1 MKQPIPLKVEG
12 PQPRFPTDWIIQ
24 KMDQIDINNSSFLPN
39 NIYPISIMNK
49 LFPPFP
55 THARIAYTISHY
67 HSFPPLHRIRRFNVT
82 QVSVLKLCNSSPSRF
97 LAAVADTRCPKPNRL
112 RIVRR
117 EVLSSSSNLT
127 SSNGASDRVCS
138 STLAIEGRSLL
149 PVRDEMDPL
158 RVLRL
163 ESRLRRGEFANV
175 DVAARVG
182 EVPPTSN
189 DLRYPYNEFS
199 PEKWEEY
206 FERFS

>member
-1 MKQPIPLKVEG
+1 MKQPIPLRMEETAVPKV
-12 PQPRFPTDWIIQ
+12 WIIQ
-24 KMDQIDINNSSFLPN
+24 KIDQIDINNTLFLPN

-49 LFPPFP
+49 LLSPFP

-67 HSFPPLHRIRRFNVT
+67 HSFPPLHHIGRFNAT

-97 LAAVADTRCPKPNRL
+97 LAAVTDTRCPKPNRL

-163 ESRLRRGEFANV
+163 ESRLKRGEFANV

>member
-1 MKQPIPLKVEG
+1 MSNYHYEPIVFPFSDTRKNCIDNFPL
-12 PQPRFPTDWIIQ
+12 PFISPII
-24 KMDQIDINNSSFLPN
+24 SYRSFHML
-39 NIYPISIMNK
+39 
-49 LFPPFP
+49 
-55 THARIAYTISHY
+55 
-67 HSFPPLHRIRRFNVT
+67 T

-97 LAAVADTRCPKPNRL
+97 LAAVAETRCPKPNRL

-138 STLAIEGRSLL
+138 STLAIEGRSRL

-175 DVAARVG
+175 DAARVG

-199 PEKWEEY
+199 SEKWEEY
-206 FERFS
+206 FE